1 MNRLLLVSIS
11 PAALLV
17 ILVGPFVQIG
27 VAQMGLPASL
37 VGGLVAMQM
46 LVSGSR
52 PWLGRLGDRHP
63 RGAAGRLALLRWG
76 LLATWCTLPLVLLG
90 LLQLG
95 RVWPGGSS
103 SHRGIVVVAAAALM
117 LIVALG
123 NHLSQTMQAA
133 LLIEPLPARSR
144 SRIVRWLWLCINLF
158 TVLASLLSAAVL
170 QGLKTLSLA
179 GQLVGLWSLWALAVL
194 LMATIGL
201 RCVRLPVAKASPS
214 PLPARRGAS
223 GIRSTLLGGGFL
235 PLLFLVHSPLYAQEV
250 LLDPWATRL
259 FGWPLAATTTLIGCW
274 AVGTLLGQGWALL
287 RPVRPSIACLS
298 VALVYGLLA
307 LRAPVAVL
315 QLLPIPLLVVGLGMA
330 SGWLQLWV
338 AGQVGERCSG
348 NVVGEMVGWLSA
360 AVVFS
365 RSLGVALGGPLL
377 DGAGHLLGLHSA
389 AAFAVAFGCL
399 ALLMLAGGCCCLRL
413 ELTAASGVARNGRS
427 QDPVDQPR

>member
-27 VAQMGLPASL
+27 VAQLGLPASL
-37 VGGLVAMQM
+37 VGGLVALQM
-46 LVSGSR
+46 LVSATR

-76 LLATWCTLPLVLLG
+76 LLATWSTLPLVLLG
-90 LLQLG
+90 LLQVG
-95 RVWPGGSS
+95 RLWPASS
-103 SHRGIVVVAAAALM
+103 ASQRALVVAAVAALM

-133 LLIEPLPARSR
+133 LLMEPLPAGAR
-144 SRIVRWLWLCINLF
+144 SRIVRRLWLCINLF

-170 QGLKTLSLA
+170 QGLKPLSLA
-179 GQLVGLWSLWALAVL
+179 GQLIGLWLFWALVVSL
-194 LMATIGL
+194 LVAIALHGA
-201 RCVRLPVAKASPS
+201 RLPRASAAQVVPRHS
-214 PLPARRGAS
+214 RGP
-223 GIRSTLLGGGFL
+223 GMRTLLSGGFL
-235 PLLFLVHSPLYAQEV
+235 PLLFLVHAPLYAQEV

-259 FGWPLAATTTLIGCW
+259 FGWPLAATATLIGSW

-307 LRAPVAVL
+307 LRAPVAAL
-315 QLLPIPLLVVGLGMA
+315 QLLPIPVLVAGLGLA

-338 AGQVGERCSG
+338 AGQVGERCG
-348 NVVGEMVGWLSA
+348 GHRVGEMVGWLSA

-377 DGAGHLLGLHSA
+377 DGAGWLFGTRSA
-389 AAFAVAFGCL
+389 AAFAMAFGCL
-399 ALLMLAGGCCCLRL
+399 ALLMLAGAFCCLRV
-413 ELTAASGVARNGRS
+413 ERRAA
-427 QDPVDQPR
+427 